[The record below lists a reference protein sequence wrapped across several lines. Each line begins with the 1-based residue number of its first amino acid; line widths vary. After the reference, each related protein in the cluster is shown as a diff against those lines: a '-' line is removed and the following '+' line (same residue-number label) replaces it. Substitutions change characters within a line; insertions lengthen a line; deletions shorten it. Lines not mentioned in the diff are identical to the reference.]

1 MPRCPAWLRF
11 LRPLRA
17 ASPERLSDLDVLTPL
32 SASHFPERQTARRKN
47 LLQAWQDHG
56 HEPPTIESVSTRQP
70 LAPTASSVPMRQRRI
85 TACPLRLG
93 PRFTTVLIY
102 PLELPLHAS
111 RSASG
116 LLAVLSIVPV
126 YSPLTKLPPTAASVT
141 SVNAPP
147 LILGEDTS
155 NTPPSQNVPSLNSVS
170 KLFRNESTGACTSTS
185 PVASSGFCMFAG
197 RAVTSPSTS
206 ITVSLASPAATRRT
220 SSGAP
225 GPTATCT
232 RPARS
237 RRSMNRMP
245 PRSRR
250 RCPPPPNRTRC
261 PTCCARSSP
270 HRSVRREVPLMLAM
284 GPPPRTA
291 RDRILRG
298 CGHSTASP
306 ARARA
311 APAGRCGSAPSHAP
325 RPPTRGPRAGKTAA
339 PAVRRSFHRG

>member
-85 TACPLRLG
+85 TVCPLRLG

-170 KLFRNESTGACTSTS
+170 KLFRNESTGAAELITTPLRSSTLS
-185 PVASSGFCMFAG
+185 LITAVSVTNALLPTSGFPAEVAHAG
-197 RAVTSPSTS
+197 GGPVTIVCVHPLGNAGGV
-206 ITVSLASPAATRRT
+206 IVSKVSVHATAGVGVGDEGGGVGVIGGTGVLPGVADATGVGVGVGRPGVGVGI
-220 SSGAP
+220 GAP
-225 GPTATCT
+225 PL
-232 RPARS
+232 PS
-237 RRSMNRMP
+237 
-245 PRSRR
+245 PRS
-250 RCPPPPNRTRC
+250 
-261 PTCCARSSP
+261 
-270 HRSVRREVPLMLAM
+270 
-284 GPPPRTA
+284 
-291 RDRILRG
+291 
-298 CGHSTASP
+298 
-306 ARARA
+306 
-311 APAGRCGSAPSHAP
+311 
-325 RPPTRGPRAGKTAA
+325 
-339 PAVRRSFHRG
+339 